1 MPLQIRYGIS
11 AGLILLVVSLP
22 AIRRRWKSARYRRG
36 RSRVKSQ
43 STIRRR
49 PKDSLRW
56 GNAWIPESAATGHFL
71 AVGTTGSG
79 KSQIQ
84 KLLMQDALRQI
95 KLGSD
100 KRAIIFDAKND
111 ISAFLHHI
119 GIACPVFTLN
129 PFHAGGA
136 LATPV
141 AWDIASDITSPARA
155 LNLAKSLIPSERGGT
170 NQYFSDAARLVV
182 AAVIESMIRH
192 SGKNWTFSDLVLG
205 CLSRSRIEAILTRD
219 SAGRDVVSGFLGDDR
234 VAYSVAS
241 TVFSR
246 MSYFKPVAALWQ
258 RVDRRLSIREWLNSE
273 SILLLGAN
281 ATTRASLD
289 AINEQIFRV
298 ITEEVDVLNNS
309 ANRRIWCWID
319 EARLSGPLL
328 RSDLIPFLAVKGR
341 SRGVALV
348 LAFQDIEGLREA
360 AGERLAN
367 EIVSQMSHK
376 ALLRAE
382 SDGTAQFAS
391 KLCGQFETIEYFSSD
406 SSAFSQSI
414 SAQRVVRDAV
424 LPSEFFQISPS
435 GRENGLTGYFLS
447 PVYGAQKSTVPG
459 NDIQA
464 VVVSDADEIRHANQL
479 QPENHQWIMEW
490 TPSDYRRLAIQQSI
504 RPKQDNETR
513 TYLPRCNSLVGPI
526 EPSSNG
532 NTPI

>member
-1 MPLQIRYGIS
+1 MIALPTLIRYGIS
-11 AGLILLVVSLP
+11 AGLILLVVFHP
-22 AIRRRWKSARYRRG
+22 AIRRWWKSARYRRG
-36 RSRVKSQ
+36 RSLVKANASV
-43 STIRRR
+43 RRR
-49 PKDSLRW
+49 PKNSLRW

-84 KLLMQDALRQI
+84 KLLMKDALCQI
-95 KLGSD
+95 RAGSD
-100 KRAIIFDAKND
+100 KRAVIFDAKND
-111 ISAFLHHI
+111 VSAFLHHI
-119 GIACPVFTLN
+119 NVQCPVFTLN
-129 PFHAGGA
+129 PFHASGG

-141 AWDIASDITSPARA
+141 AWDIASDVTSPARA
-155 LNLAKSLIPSERGGT
+155 LNLAKSLIPSERSGT

-182 AAVIESMIRH
+182 AAIIESMIRH
-192 SGKNWTFSDLVLG
+192 SGKSWTFPDLVFG
-205 CLSRSRIEAILTRD
+205 CLARSRMEAILERD
-219 SAGRDVVSGFLGDDR
+219 TAGRDVLAGFLGDDR

-246 MSYFKPVAALWQ
+246 MSYFKPIAALWQ
-258 RVDRRLSIREWLNSE
+258 RIDRRLSIRLWLETE

-281 ATTRASLD
+281 ATARTSLD

-298 ITEEVDVLNNS
+298 MTEEVDVLGNS
-309 ANRRIWCWID
+309 ASRRIWCWID

-328 RSDLIPFLAVKGR
+328 HSDLLPFLAVKGR

-391 KLCGQFETIEYFSSD
+391 KLCGQFETIEYFESD
-406 SSAFSQSI
+406 SSSLSQSV

-424 LPSEFFQISPS
+424 LPSEFFQI
-435 GRENGLTGYFLS
+435 
-447 PVYGAQKSTVPG
+447 
-459 NDIQA
+459 
-464 VVVSDADEIRHANQL
+464 
-479 QPENHQWIMEW
+479 
-490 TPSDYRRLAIQQSI
+490 
-504 RPKQDNETR
+504 
-513 TYLPRCNSLVGPI
+513 PRS
-526 EPSSNG
+526 
-532 NTPI
+532 